1 MCPARAGKA
10 APAGNGG
17 ANGSESGMGSAAE
30 APAEMT
36 LLPDP
41 LLSSLHPLIP
51 SSYSVPQPRRRPRPP
66 ASSLP
71 PTAFPLPP
79 FPRRRRD
86 VLDIVRKHSDALPRP
101 GAAQP
106 GAGSPPA
113 QQGAQGAQGAQGQ
126 AQSAG
131 GGAEENGVDT
141 ATVLMDG
148 RYWQQML
155 DLYFVRDDGKGHSA
169 GKGGKGGDANA
180 GDGEEG
186 SSSGEGAKVK
196 KADALFDDM
205 LFFVRQ
211 EKSTFGHI
219 LNFIGSLMQAEGPP
233 TEEAEKAK
241 PFFVRRWGPDLAKV
255 VGESADEV
263 DWRRSFYLNLI
274 CHTEFTLTVAICSR
288 QDLEAHRRSSK
299 APVHPISKVTK
310 RVFASPSK
318 ARIDVDTSKAQET
331 LPSFPEICFAVDD
344 YDNTFEAVVLE
355 DPDHCF
361 CVMLNA
367 HGGAAFPPD
376 DVVEKV
382 NPDGSRRLFRRGT
395 SSEAKALGEATDG
408 QPKPPLMRLPSCASP
423 HAPPLMRLS
432 SCASPHAPPLMRL
445 PSCASPHA
453 PPSQITLFSGFVSYP
468 LVRSAFQGASCLLLL
483 LPPPPPPIHHTR
495 VSSPAPRS
503 AVRFCV
509 CKEKRPSFLPLLPPN
524 HREHLSTTAPHSAV
538 CFPICTS
545 PPLALLATTG
555 GNTGFSMWGQVQ
567 PPKPEKLV
575 MRGPGGRGE
584 ADVAVSLVLP
594 APEVHPE
601 ETEKKRKPR
610 EKKKKDGDNRHRP
623 SLSELQ
629 GKLWSVQS
637 ELMALVEAQQQQQEE
652 VEKDKAKGKG
662 KEAAE
667 EAEDRKRKKEEN
679 QQRLRELQVEL
690 KSVQEQLQKLG
701 GGGENAGSPKH
712 GGKDKDKERDSSGGG
727 SGSGSGGGAGG
738 RISGFFKKVTQTPP
752 KRTMVHDDLEDAGSP
767 GGITAAGGGAAG
779 AGAGSALAGTSS
791 GGSGSGGGGV
801 AGGSAGASGAGGGS
815 SGDGGGKGKAAA
827 AGPAVQPLRCCL
839 ISLTLPWD
847 LLAFDLLFKEMPI
860 KIDIGGRVFPPTRP
874 RPVVS
879 A

>member
-1 MCPARAGKA
+1 MRQGCSLYLLILPFVLSVSAPPVPPFSPSPPLPCPFSPTRSSPNNPSVPPFLSPSPQFPLAGYP
-10 APAGNGG
+10 PASRPPLCI
-17 ANGSESGMGSAAE
+17 GSVRCGVC
-30 APAEMT
+30 
-36 LLPDP
+36 LLPSSTAYP
-41 LLSSLHPLIP
+41 PCALLSSLPACLPPPSSPPRLPLAFLLSAVSSLLRLLFCRRFVFCSQSVPSLTSYLLPMANASLHSMASNLYSFPLEAHCMVLPSPFASFTYLPLYLLSLSPLFLASMPQNTQKLLSFLPLIP
-51 SSYSVPQPRRRPRPP
+51 PIP
-66 ASSLP
+66 LL
-71 PTAFPLPP
+71 PLPP
-79 FPRRRRD
+79 PLPLLLPPPPWD
-86 VLDIVRKHSDALPRP
+86 ASALVYVHVGTCLCLCLCLCTSVLCLHT
-101 GAAQP
+101 Q
-106 GAGSPPA
+106 
-113 QQGAQGAQGAQGQ
+113 
-126 AQSAG
+126 
-131 GGAEENGVDT
+131 
-141 ATVLMDG
+141 
-148 RYWQQML
+148 
-155 DLYFVRDDGKGHSA
+155 
-169 GKGGKGGDANA
+169 
-180 GDGEEG
+180 
-186 SSSGEGAKVK
+186 
-196 KADALFDDM
+196 
-205 LFFVRQ
+205 
-211 EKSTFGHI
+211 
-219 LNFIGSLMQAEGPP
+219 
-233 TEEAEKAK
+233 
-241 PFFVRRWGPDLAKV
+241 LAKV

-355 DPDHCF
+355 DRDHCF

-408 QPKPPLMRLPSCASP
+408 QPK
-423 HAPPLMRLS
+423 
-432 SCASPHAPPLMRL
+432 
-445 PSCASPHA
+445 
-453 PPSQITLFSGFVSYP
+453 ITLFSGFVSYP
-468 LVRSAFQGASCLLLL
+468 LVRSAFQG
-483 LPPPPPPIHHTR
+483 
-495 VSSPAPRS
+495 
-503 AVRFCV
+503 
-509 CKEKRPSFLPLLPPN
+509 
-524 HREHLSTTAPHSAV
+524 
-538 CFPICTS
+538 
-545 PPLALLATTG
+545 

-567 PPKPEKLV
+567 LPKPEKLV

-610 EKKKKDGDNRHRP
+610 EKKKKDGDSRHRP

-637 ELMALVEAQQQQQEE
+637 ELMGLVEAQQQQQEE
-652 VEKDKAKGKG
+652 VEKDKGKGKG

-712 GGKDKDKERDSSGGG
+712 GGKEKDKERDSSGGG

-767 GGITAAGGGAAG
+767 GGITAAGGGGAAG
-779 AGAGSALAGTSS
+779 AGGGAAGGSALAGTSS
-791 GGSGSGGGGV
+791 GGSSSGGGG

-879 A
+879 T

>member
-1 MCPARAGKA
+1 QLVTCRSRLPPGYHLVTAPSSLAASMDDRKSKTKAGKA
-10 APAGNGG
+10 APAGNGV
-17 ANGSESGMGSAAE
+17 ANGSGSGIGSAAE
-30 APAEMT
+30 APSEMT
-36 LLPDP
+36 
-41 LLSSLHPLIP
+41 
-51 SSYSVPQPRRRPRPP
+51 
-66 ASSLP
+66 
-71 PTAFPLPP
+71 
-79 FPRRRRD
+79 RRD

-155 DLYFVRDDGKGHSA
+155 DLYFVRDDGKSHSA
-169 GKGGKGGDANA
+169 GKGGKGGDANG

-186 SSSGEGAKVK
+186 SSSGEGAKGK

-355 DPDHCF
+355 DRDHCF

-408 QPKPPLMRLPSCASP
+408 QPK
-423 HAPPLMRLS
+423 
-432 SCASPHAPPLMRL
+432 
-445 PSCASPHA
+445 
-453 PPSQITLFSGFVSYP
+453 ITLFSGFVSYP
-468 LVRSAFQGASCLLLL
+468 LVRSAFQG
-483 LPPPPPPIHHTR
+483 
-495 VSSPAPRS
+495 
-503 AVRFCV
+503 
-509 CKEKRPSFLPLLPPN
+509 
-524 HREHLSTTAPHSAV
+524 
-538 CFPICTS
+538 
-545 PPLALLATTG
+545 

-567 PPKPEKLV
+567 LPKPEKLV

-610 EKKKKDGDNRHRP
+610 EKKKKDGDSRHRP

-637 ELMALVEAQQQQQEE
+637 ELMGLVEAQQQQQEE
-652 VEKDKAKGKG
+652 VEKDKGKGKG

-712 GGKDKDKERDSSGGG
+712 GGKEKDKERDSSGGG

-767 GGITAAGGGAAG
+767 GGITAAGGGGAAG
-779 AGAGSALAGTSS
+779 AGGGAAGGSALAGTSS
-791 GGSGSGGGGV
+791 GGSSSGGGG

-879 A
+879 T